1 MHNAY
6 VVTGTLTNER
16 TVTLDEALPF
26 PATKVRLVV
35 EPIESVAPRSYQ
47 EIMAAIREQQQA
59 RGHCPPTAAE
69 VDAYLQAER
78 DSWEP

>member
-35 EPIESVAPRSYQ
+35 EPIESVAARSYQ
-47 EIMAAIREQQQA
+47 EIMEAIRERQHV
-59 RGHCPPTAAE
+59 RGHRPPTAAE
-69 VDAYLQAER
+69 VDANLQTER
-78 DSWEP
+78 NSWEP